1 MLPHEKMSQA
11 FPELISGSKLLVES
25 NGHAVPDTA
34 SAEEIILTTCTIDCG
49 GRCPLDVTL
58 QDGTIEQIKAH
69 IDGEIP
75 PLHGCVRGYSHHH
88 KAYAPDRLKYPLKR
102 VGERGRGRYRR
113 ISWDEALDEVAS
125 QMLRVKEQHGA
136 NSIFEAAY
144 NGGNGCVAHLTDWG
158 GALYRLLNH
167 FGGCTRFG
175 TYTSQEGARWAASF
189 MYGITNGNDS
199 NSASDLINSKLIILW
214 GHNPSETRFGS
225 GTMYYFQQARK
236 AGVRIVVID
245 PCKTM
250 TVRALDAEWIPI
262 RPSTDTAM
270 LLAMAY
276 VFINEDLYDKDF
288 VDRLVFGFDEYK
300 DYLMGKVDGVVK
312 TPEWASKITG
322 VPAETITQLARDY
335 VGLKPAALIQGW
347 SPGRTTNGSQ
357 YHRSAIALQALSGN
371 IGLKGGGG
379 SCEGLE
385 LIGMKHPAVA
395 AWQKNS
401 KLRQG
406 GPGVEITNGTWAQ
419 AVLRGKAGGY
429 PSDIKMI
436 YVMGHNI
443 LVQRQNTIR
452 GVKAFKKVEFVVCHE
467 QFLTPTAR
475 YSDILLPATTNLER
489 NDVAFPWGKGSYAI
503 YANKIIDPMWDTKN
517 DLDIINILAKKMG
530 VDEYVQ
536 MTEEEL
542 LKEFFEG
549 SALSEFTT
557 YDELKEKGLVRW
569 DPEEPKIAFKEE
581 VEDPVKNPFP
591 TPSGKIEIFSQ
602 KLENFDFNT
611 DEHSGVTPNY
621 KHLPL
626 IPQFIENEDLPI
638 SPRAKNYPL
647 QLITPHSKYRVHSQ
661 FVNIPRVAK
670 HDNQGVWISEADAAT
685 RNIKN
690 GDQIRVFNDRGAI
703 IGTAN
708 VTDAIMRGVIRAY
721 NGGWYDPDE
730 DGTDRGGCVNVLI
743 NDDLTANDGVPN
755 FNTCLVEITKDD
767 KVRDVIR
774 YR

>member
-1 MLPHEKMSQA
+1 
-11 FPELISGSKLLVES
+11 
-25 NGHAVPDTA
+25 
-34 SAEEIILTTCTIDCG
+34 
-49 GRCPLDVTL
+49 
-58 QDGTIEQIKAH
+58 
-69 IDGEIP
+69 
-75 PLHGCVRGYSHHH
+75 
-88 KAYAPDRLKYPLKR
+88 
-102 VGERGRGRYRR
+102 
-113 ISWDEALDEVAS
+113 
-125 QMLRVKEQHGA
+125 
-136 NSIFEAAY
+136 
-144 NGGNGCVAHLTDWG
+144 
-158 GALYRLLNH
+158 
-167 FGGCTRFG
+167 
-175 TYTSQEGARWAASF
+175 
-189 MYGITNGNDS
+189 
-199 NSASDLINSKLIILW
+199 
-214 GHNPSETRFGS
+214 
-225 GTMYYFQQARK
+225 
-236 AGVRIVVID
+236 
-245 PCKTM
+245 
-250 TVRALDAEWIPI
+250 
-262 RPSTDTAM
+262 
-270 LLAMAY
+270 
-276 VFINEDLYDKDF
+276 
-288 VDRLVFGFDEYK
+288 
-300 DYLMGKVDGVVK
+300 
-312 TPEWASKITG
+312 
-322 VPAETITQLARDY
+322 
-335 VGLKPAALIQGW
+335 
-347 SPGRTTNGSQ
+347 
-357 YHRSAIALQALSGN
+357 
-371 IGLKGGGG
+371 
-379 SCEGLE
+379 
-385 LIGMKHPAVA
+385 
-395 AWQKNS
+395 NS

-730 DGTDRGGCVNVLI
+730 DGTDRGGCVN
-743 NDDLTANDGVPN
+743 
-755 FNTCLVEITKDD
+755 
-767 KVRDVIR
+767 
-774 YR
+774 

>member
-1 MLPHEKMSQA
+1 MLPHEKLA
-11 FPELISGSKLLVES
+11 KLLPAAKPVSRLLVGS
-25 NGHAVPDTA
+25 NGHAPPDTL
-34 SAEEIILTTCTIDCG
+34 SVEEKILTTCTIDCG
-49 GRCPLDVTL
+49 GRCPLDVEVK
-58 QDGTIEQIKAH
+58 DGVIQKIKAH

-113 ISWDEALDEVAS
+113 ISWDEALDEVAAE
-125 QMLRVKEQHGA
+125 MLRVKEQYGP

-175 TYTSQEGARWAASF
+175 TYTSQEGARWASSF
-189 MYGITNGNDS
+189 MYGITDGNDS
-199 NSASDLINSKLIILW
+199 NSAADLINSNLIILW

-225 GTMYYFQQARK
+225 GTMYHFQEAK
-236 AGVRIVVID
+236 KKGVRIVVID

-250 TVRALDAEWIPI
+250 TISALKAEWIPI

-270 LLAMAY
+270 LVAMAY
-276 VFINEDLYDKDF
+276 VLISEDLYDKDF
-288 VDRLVFGFDEYK
+288 VDRLVFGFDKYRRYVLGEQ
-300 DYLMGKVDGVVK
+300 DGVPK
-312 TPEWASKITG
+312 TPEWAAAITG
-322 VPAETITQLARDY
+322 VPAGTITQLARDY

-347 SPGRTTNGSQ
+347 APGRTTNGSQ
-357 YHRSAIALQALSGN
+357 YHRAAIALQAISGN

-385 LIGMKHPAVA
+385 LIGMKHPVVA
-395 AWQKNS
+395 AAQKGS

-452 GVKAFKKVEFVVCHE
+452 GVKAFKKVQFVVCHE
-467 QFLTPTAR
+467 HFLTPTAR

-503 YANKIIDPMWDTKN
+503 YANKIIDPLWDTKS
-517 DLDIINILAKKMG
+517 DLDIINMLAKKLG
-530 VDEYVQ
+530 VTEYKQ
-536 MTEEEL
+536 QTEEEL
-542 LKEFFEG
+542 LIEFFEG
-549 SALSEFTT
+549 SVLNEFTT
-557 YDELKEKGLVRW
+557 YEELKEQGLVRW
-569 DPEEPKIAFKEE
+569 DPEEPKIAFEEE
-581 VEDPVKNPFP
+581 VEDSENHPFP

-602 KLENFDFNT
+602 KLENFDFDT
-611 DEHSGVTPNY
+611 ADHSGVTPKY
-621 KHLPL
+621 KHLPM
-626 IPQFIENEDLPI
+626 IPTYMENEDLPT
-638 SPRAKNYPL
+638 SPRAKKYPL
-647 QLITPHSKYRVHSQ
+647 QLITPHSRYRVHSQ

-670 HDNQGVWISEADAAT
+670 SDNQGIWMSPAEAER

-690 GDQIRVFNDRGAI
+690 GDLIKIFNDRGAI
-703 IGTAN
+703 LGNAN
-708 VTDAIMRGVIRAY
+708 VTNGIMDGVIRAY

-730 DGTDRGGCVNVLI
+730 DGVDRGGCVNVLI
-743 NDDLTANDGVPN
+743 NDELTANDGVPN
-755 FNTCLVEITKDD
+755 FNTCLVEVVKEE
-767 KVRDVIR
+767 KARDVIT